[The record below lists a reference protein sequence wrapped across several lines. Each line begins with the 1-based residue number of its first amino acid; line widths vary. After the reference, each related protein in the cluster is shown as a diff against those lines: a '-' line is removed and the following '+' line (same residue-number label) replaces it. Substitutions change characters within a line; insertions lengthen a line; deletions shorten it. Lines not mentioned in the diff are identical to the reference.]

1 MKKKNVLKK
10 CLFAFGI
17 AIVILFAILVM
28 LKYEV
33 EGEKTLPYKL
43 SKILIISTVDGT
55 KVDDNDNLWNISLS
69 QVNDFYVYISPEKE
83 DEKSTIKEVTFSD
96 FSMKTTPELGTC
108 KILRPTGEIENLYS
122 KSEQDYL
129 GSSITYLGDR
139 IDDLKSLQISNN
151 GGVAGFR
158 LAINDLGNYVSNE
171 DTEVSYDG
179 SLLKKV
185 GIDIEKVAT
194 KLSFNVSI
202 KTNDNITYQGNV
214 TVSTPAGDIINTGT
228 SNIEITDFDDVIFKR
243 VKN

>member
-1 MKKKNVLKK
+1 MEKKNVLKK
-10 CLFAFGI
+10 CLFAIAI
-17 AIVILFAILVM
+17 AIVVLCAILVM

-43 SKILIISTVDGT
+43 SKILIISTVDGE

-69 QVNDFYVYISPEKE
+69 QVNDFYVYISPERE
-83 DEKSTIKEVTFSD
+83 NESSTIKEVTFSD
-96 FSMKTTPELGTC
+96 FSIKTNPQIGTC

-122 KSEQDYL
+122 KSEQNYL
-129 GSSITYLGDR
+129 GSSITYLGDKT
-139 IDDLKSLQISNN
+139 DDLKSLQISNN

-158 LAINDLGNYVSNE
+158 LAVNNLGNYISNE
-171 DTEVSYDG
+171 DTEISYDG

-194 KLSFNVSI
+194 SLSFNLSI
-202 KTNDNITYQGNV
+202 KTNDNVIYQGTVN
-214 TVSTPAGDIINTGT
+214 VSTPAGDIINNGT
-228 SNIEITDFDDVIFKR
+228 SNIEITNFDDVVFKR

>member
-96 FSMKTTPELGTC
+96 FTMKTTPELGTC

-214 TVSTPAGDIINTGT
+214 TVSTPAGDIINNGT

>member
-1 MKKKNVLKK
+1 MKRKNVLKK
-10 CLFAFGI
+10 CLFAVGI
-17 AIVILFAILVM
+17 TIVILFAILVM

-55 KVDDNDNLWNISLS
+55 KVDDSDNLWNISLS

-83 DEKSTIKEVTFSD
+83 NEKTTIKEITFSD
-96 FSMKTTPELGTC
+96 FTITSNPEIGTC

-158 LAINDLGNYVSNE
+158 FAINDLGNYISNE

-185 GIDIEKVAT
+185 GIDIEKIVT

-202 KTNDNITYQGNV
+202 KTNDNVTYQGNV
-214 TVSTPAGDIINTGT
+214 NVSTPAGDIINNGT